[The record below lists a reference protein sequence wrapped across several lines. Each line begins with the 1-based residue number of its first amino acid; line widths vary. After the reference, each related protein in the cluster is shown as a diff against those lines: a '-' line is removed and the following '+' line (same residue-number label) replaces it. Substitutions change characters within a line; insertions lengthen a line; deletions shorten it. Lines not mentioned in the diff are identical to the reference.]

1 MKKENVK
8 YMCRV
13 CEATYDT
20 LEEAN
25 ACENK
30 CLEAA
35 AIKLAEKEKA
45 EKVEALEKELEALY
59 AEEEKIEQAIEA
71 YDEEIKKIEVKI
83 REEEDKLTEIGKKIF
98 EKEMELRKED
108 AESAKPKIKEEK
120 YILNGED
127 VNRDEFFNGL
137 EKMFQSFFP
146 FS

>member
-30 CLEAA
+30 CLEA
-35 AIKLAEKEKA
+35 LAEKEKA
-45 EKVEALEKELEALY
+45 EKVETLKKELEVLY

-71 YDEEIKKIEVKI
+71 YDEEIEKIEVKV
-83 REEEDKLTEIGKKIF
+83 REEEDRLTEIGNKIWKKKI
-98 EKEMELRKED
+98 EISNMMK
-108 AESAKPKIKEEK
+108 KEEETK
-120 YILNGED
+120 ENYKVNGED
-127 VNRDEFFNGL
+127 VTKEEFFNGL

>member
-20 LEEAN
+20 LGEAN

-35 AIKLAEKEKA
+35 SIERTEKEKA
-45 EKVEALEKELEALY
+45 ERVEILEKELEALY
-59 AEEEKIEQAIEA
+59 TEEEKIEQNIEL
-71 YDEEIKKIEVKI
+71 YEEEIEKIEVKI
-83 REEEDKLTEIGKKIF
+83 REEEDKLTEIGNKIL
-98 EKEMELRKED
+98 EKGMELRKED
-108 AESAKPKIKEEK
+108 AESVKTKVKEEK
-120 YILNGED
+120 YTLNGED
-127 VNRDEFFNGL
+127 VNREEFFNSL

>member
-13 CEATYDT
+13 CEATYNT

-35 AIKLAEKEKA
+35 SIERVAQEKA
-45 EKVEALEKELEALY
+45 ERVEVLEKELEALY
-59 AEEEKIEQAIEA
+59 DKEEEIEQNIEI
-71 YDEEIKKIEVKI
+71 YDEEIEKIEVKR
-83 REEEDKLTEIGKKIF
+83 REEEDKLTKIGKKIF

-120 YILNGED
+120 YTLNGED

-146 FS
+146 FN

>member
-13 CEATYDT
+13 CEATYNT

-45 EKVEALEKELEALY
+45 EKVETLEKELEALY
-59 AEEEKIEQAIEA
+59 TEEEKIEQAIEA
-71 YDEEIKKIEVKI
+71 YDEEIEKIEVKI
-83 REEEDKLTEIGKKIF
+83 REEEDKLTEIGNKIL
-98 EKEMELRKED
+98 EKGMELRKED
-108 AESAKPKIKEEK
+108 AESVKAKVKEEK
-120 YILNGED
+120 YTLNGED
-127 VNRDEFFNGL
+127 VNREEFFNSL

>member
-13 CEATYDT
+13 CEAVYGT

-30 CLEAA
+30 CLKNA

-45 EKVEALEKELEALY
+45 EKVEVLKKELEALY
-59 AEEEKIEQAIEA
+59 EKEEKIEQTIEA
-71 YDEEIKKIEVKI
+71 YDEEIEKIEVKV
-83 REEEDKLTEIGKKIF
+83 REEEDKLTEIGNEIWKKKI
-98 EKEMELRKED
+98 EISNMMK
-108 AESAKPKIKEEK
+108 KEEETK
-120 YILNGED
+120 ENFKVNGED
-127 VNRDEFFNGL
+127 VTKEEFFNGL

>member
-30 CLEAA
+30 CLEVAS
-35 AIKLAEKEKA
+35 KELAEKEKA
-45 EKVEALEKELEALY
+45 EKVEALKKELEALY
-59 AEEEKIEQAIEA
+59 EKEEEIEQTIEA
-71 YDEEIKKIEVKI
+71 YDEEIEEIEVKI
-83 REEEDKLTEIGKKIF
+83 RKEEDKLTEIGNKIW
-98 EKEMELRKED
+98 KTKVELSNMMK
-108 AESAKPKIKEEK
+108 KEETK
-120 YILNGED
+120 ENYKVNGEN
-127 VNRDEFFNGL
+127 VTKEEFFNGL

-146 FS
+146 FN

>member
-13 CEATYDT
+13 CEAIYDT

-35 AIKLAEKEKA
+35 AMKLAEKEKA
-45 EKVEALEKELEALY
+45 EKVETLEKEIEALY
-59 AEEEKIEQAIEA
+59 IEEEKIEQAIEA
-71 YDEEIKKIEVKI
+71 YDEEIEKIEVKI
-83 REEEDKLTEIGKKIF
+83 REEEDKLTEIGNKIWEKKVELSKVVAK
-98 EKEMELRKED
+98 EKE
-108 AESAKPKIKEEK
+108 EEK
-120 YILNGED
+120 YTLNGED
-127 VNRDEFFNGL
+127 VNREEFFNGL